1 MMRRTAFRL
10 ARFEG
15 LKSVDLKSRLFWDTA
30 QSQFVT
36 VYFVLYGQKFY
47 QEMMLVDSAGDY

>member
-1 MMRRTAFRL
+1 MRRTAFRL
-10 ARFEG
+10 ARFEV
-15 LKSVDLKSRLFWDTA
+15 LKAVVQKIHLFWDTA
-30 QSQFVT
+30 QSQLVT